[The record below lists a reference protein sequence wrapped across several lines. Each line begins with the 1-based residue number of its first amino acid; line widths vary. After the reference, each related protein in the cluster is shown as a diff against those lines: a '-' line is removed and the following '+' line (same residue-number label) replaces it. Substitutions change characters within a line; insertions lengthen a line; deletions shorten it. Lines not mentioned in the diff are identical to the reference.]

1 MGQAW
6 RLIMSEVEIEQAIH
20 WLQQTQM
27 ESFYWWVTSLML
39 LIHVGFLAYEMGA
52 SRLKNTLASG
62 IKNIL
67 GLAFVIPTFY
77 FFGWFI
83 YLGFP
88 DGLVPRM
95 DELAAGLPWVASMGP
110 NIQDN
115 ASGIFWGAFALFAA
129 TTASIFSGAVL
140 ERIRLSAFIILAI
153 ILGSGVWILAA
164 SWGWHPEGWLVVKFG
179 YYDVAVGGVIHM
191 VAGFFALGVL
201 INLGPRI
208 GRFNPDGSVNAIR
221 GHSMP
226 MSLIGLM
233 LIIAG
238 LFGFF
243 AGCAIFVPG
252 GQWETIYGTPTTLS
266 AFMFNLVIG
275 LAGGMIGAYAL
286 TRDPF
291 WMMSGGLAGLFA
303 IAAGINIWY
312 PPLAFAIAFA
322 GGMIAPLTDRLLQRL
337 RIDDSVGAVG
347 VHGAAGLFGVLAV
360 GVLASG
366 YPGAAGPAVSFG
378 GQLIGAGVMLLLG
391 FIPGYVISWLLAKA
405 NWLRVPPQA
414 EEEGLDTFEGRLEA
428 YPGSSAA
435 VPQARGFV
443 PPSSN

>member
-1 MGQAW
+1 
-6 RLIMSEVEIEQAIH
+6 MSESDIEQAVY

-52 SRLKNTLASG
+52 SRLQNTLASG

-77 FFGWFI
+77 FFGWAI

-88 DGLVPRM
+88 DGLIPRM
-95 DELAAGLPWVASMGP
+95 DELSAGLPWSEYMGP

-129 TTASIFSGAVL
+129 TTASIMSGAVL

-153 ILGSGVWILAA
+153 VLGSGVWILAA
-164 SWGWHPEGWLVVKFG
+164 SWGWHPEGWLTVNFG
-179 YYDVAVGGVIHM
+179 YYDAAVGGVIHV

-208 GRFNPDGSVNAIR
+208 GRFNADGSVNEIR
-221 GHSMP
+221 GHSTP

-243 AGCAIFVPG
+243 AGCAIYIPG

-266 AFMFNLVIG
+266 AFMFNTVIG

-322 GGMIAPLTDRLLQRL
+322 GGMIAPLTDKLLQKFG
-337 RIDDSVGAVG
+337 IDDSVGAVG
-347 VHGAAGLFGVLAV
+347 VHGTAGLFGVLAV

-366 YPGAAGPAVSFG
+366 YPGGAGPDISFM
-378 GQLIGAGVMLLLG
+378 GQLIGVSVMLLLG
-391 FIPGYVISWLLAKA
+391 FIPGFGLSWLLAKA
-405 NWLRVPPQA
+405 NLLRVPPQA
-414 EEEGLDTFEGRLEA
+414 EVDGLDKAEGSLQA
-428 YPGSSAA
+428 YPGSSDS
-435 VPQARGFV
+435 VPQARTFV
-443 PPSSN
+443 PPTTD